1 MRAINKLY
9 LQLVLPAFEPGSFSG
24 IVTRF
29 QKYQRLEELPLEQN
43 RMRQWQS
50 LTNLLLHAY
59 TTTRFYRKR
68 FDEMGIHPSE
78 IHSPADL
85 LNFPVLTRADIAQ
98 HLNELTASNYHSKE
112 LQTAATGGT
121 TDTPVPILRS
131 RDSVLEKSAMQLR
144 FNSWAGF
151 LPGDKVFY
159 LWGARQDYSENPSW
173 RWRLYD
179 RYLMRRVWAPT
190 SPLNSQILESHRQ
203 EFNRLQP
210 KIVYAYPTPLALFC
224 EYLRDSHLP
233 FHRPASAICTAEP
246 LLAEQRRMIE
256 QVLGCPVFEHYGSRE
271 FGMIA
276 AECEQHNGMHFN
288 PVGVY
293 LEFLP
298 VANSDVPGLHEIL
311 VTDLLNYGMPL
322 IRYRVNDCVIL
333 GPDKCACGRGY
344 PLIQQIVGRTGDIFQ
359 LSNGDRVPGVAFT
372 NRVLKVCPGLAKT
385 QIIQESLNEFRIRYV
400 PGPTFCESDLALLR
414 TNLQRFAPGEI
425 NWIFEQVSEIPRE
438 RSGKTRF
445 CISRLTPGSVQE
457 TDKMD
462 ERVVC

>member
-9 LQLVLPAFEPGSFSG
+9 LELILPALEPGSFSG
-24 IVTRF
+24 ISTGF
-29 QKYQRLEELPLEQN
+29 KKYQQLEGLSLEEN
-43 RMRQWQS
+43 RLRQWRS

-68 FDEMGIHPSE
+68 FDEIGVHPSE
-78 IHSPADL
+78 IRSQAHL
-85 LNFPVLTRADIAQ
+85 QNLPVLSRADIAQ
-98 HLNELTASNYHSKE
+98 HLNDLTSTDYHSNE

-131 RDSVLEKSAMQLR
+131 RNSVLEKAAMQLR

-179 RYLMRRVWAPT
+179 RHLMRRVWAPT
-190 SPLNSQILESHRQ
+190 SLLNSRTLESHRQ
-203 EFNRLQP
+203 EFNRLRP
-210 KIVYAYPTPLALFC
+210 KIVYAYPTPLAIFC
-224 EYLRDSHLP
+224 EYLRDSRLP
-233 FHRPASAICTAEP
+233 AHRPQSAICTAEP
-246 LLAEQRRMIE
+246 LLSEQRKLIE

-276 AECEQHNGMHFN
+276 GECEQHGGMHFN
-288 PVGVY
+288 PAGVY

-298 VANSDVPGLHEIL
+298 VEDSDVPGLHEIL

-333 GPDKCACGRGY
+333 GPQNCACGRGY
-344 PLIQQIVGRTGDIFQ
+344 PLVQQIVGRTGDIFQ
-359 LSNGDRVPGVAFT
+359 LPNGDRIPGVAFT

-385 QIIQESLNEFRIRYV
+385 QIIQETLTEFRVRYV
-400 PGPTFCESDLALLR
+400 PGPSFCASDLALLKA
-414 TNLQRFAPGEI
+414 NLQRFAPGEI
-425 NWIFEQVSEIPRE
+425 NWIFEQVLEIPRE

-445 CISRLTPGSVQE
+445 CISRVTKRSTHHRVPLAQESVL
-457 TDKMD
+457 
-462 ERVVC
+462 

>member
-1 MRAINKLY
+1 MRAINRLY
-9 LQLVLPAFEPGSFSG
+9 LGVVLPAFEPGSFSG

-29 QKYQRLEELPLEQN
+29 RKYQRLEELSVEQN
-43 RMRQWQS
+43 RQRQWQS

-59 TTTRFYRKR
+59 TTTPFYRKR
-68 FDEMGIHPSE
+68 FDQMGIPPSK
-78 IHSPADL
+78 INAPADL
-85 LNFPVLTRADIAQ
+85 LDFPVLTRADIAQ
-98 HLNELTASNYHSKE
+98 HLNELTSTNYRFGE

-121 TDTPVPILRS
+121 TDTPVPIRRS

-159 LWGARQDYSENPSW
+159 LWGAQQDYSQNPSW

-179 RYLMRRVWAPT
+179 HYLMRRVWAPT
-190 SPLNSQILESHRQ
+190 SLLNSQILESHRQ
-203 EFNRLQP
+203 AFNQLRP
-210 KIVYAYPTPLALFC
+210 KIVFAYPTPLAVFC
-224 EYLRDSHLP
+224 EYLRASGRP

-246 LLAEQRRMIE
+246 LLPEQRKLIE
-256 QVLGCPVFEHYGSRE
+256 EVLGCPVFEHYGSRE

-276 AECEQHNGMHFN
+276 GECEQHNGMHFN
-288 PVGVY
+288 PAGVY

-298 VANSDVPGLHEIL
+298 LANAEVPGLHEIL

-445 CISRLTPGSVQE
+445 CISRVTGASTQNRLPLVKESIL
-457 TDKMD
+457 
-462 ERVVC
+462 

>member
-1 MRAINKLY
+1 MRAINKIY
-9 LQLVLPAFEPGSFSG
+9 LELILPALEPSSFSG
-24 IVTRF
+24 VAARF
-29 QKYQRLEELPLEQN
+29 KRYQQLEGLSLEEN
-43 RMRQWQS
+43 RLRQWRS
-50 LTNLLLHAY
+50 LTNLLLHAF

-68 FDEMGIHPSE
+68 FDEIGIHPSE
-78 IHSPADL
+78 ISSQVDL
-85 LNFPVLTRADIAQ
+85 QNLPVLSRADIAQ
-98 HLNELTASNYHSKE
+98 HLNDLKSTDYPSNE

-131 RDSVLEKSAMQLR
+131 RNSVLEKAAMQLR
-144 FNSWAGF
+144 FDSWAGF

-179 RYLMRRVWAPT
+179 RHLMRRVWAPT
-190 SPLNSQILESHRQ
+190 SLLNSRTLESHRQ
-203 EFNRLQP
+203 KFNRLRP
-210 KIVYAYPTPLALFC
+210 KIVYAYPTPLAIFC
-224 EYLRDSHLP
+224 EYLRDSRLP
-233 FHRPASAICTAEP
+233 VHSPQSAICTAEP
-246 LLAEQRRMIE
+246 LLSEQRKLIE

-276 AECEQHNGMHFN
+276 GECEQHRGMHFN
-288 PVGVY
+288 PGGAY

-298 VANSDVPGLHEIL
+298 VENSDVPGLHEIL

-333 GPDKCACGRGY
+333 APDQCPCGRGY
-344 PLIQQIVGRTGDIFQ
+344 PLVQQIVGRTGDIFQ
-359 LSNGDRVPGVAFT
+359 LPNGDRVPGVAFT

-385 QIIQESLNEFRIRYV
+385 QIIQESLTEFRIRYV
-400 PGPTFCESDLALLR
+400 PGPTFHDGDLALLR

-425 NWIFEQVSEIPRE
+425 NWVFEQVAEIPRE

-445 CISRLTPGSVQE
+445 CISRLNPSFRE

-462 ERVVC
+462 EPVVC

>member
-9 LQLVLPAFEPGSFSG
+9 LKLVLPVFEPRSFSG
-24 IVTRF
+24 VTVRF
-29 QKYQRLEELPLEQN
+29 RKYQRLEKLSLKENLQF
-43 RMRQWQS
+43 QWYS
-50 LTNLLLHAY
+50 LRNLLLHAY
-59 TTTRFYRKR
+59 TTTRYYRRR
-68 FDEMGIHPSE
+68 FDEAGIHPSE
-78 IHSPADL
+78 INSPADL
-85 LNFPVLTRADIAQ
+85 KSFPVLTRADIAQ
-98 HLNELTASNYHSKE
+98 HLDDLKSTKYQSNQ

-179 RYLMRRVWAPT
+179 RYLMRRVWGAT
-190 SPLNSQILESHRQ
+190 SLLNSQTLESHRQ
-203 EFNRLQP
+203 QFNRLRP

-224 EYLRDSHLP
+224 EYLRDSGVP
-233 FHRPASAICTAEP
+233 FHRPESAICTAEP
-246 LLAEQRRMIE
+246 LLPEQRKLIE
-256 QVLGCPVFEHYGSRE
+256 GVLGCPVFEHYGSRE
-271 FGMIA
+271 FGMVA
-276 AECEQHNGMHFN
+276 AECEEHHGMHFN
-288 PVGVY
+288 PAGAY

-298 VANSDVPGLHEIL
+298 VENSDVPGLHEIL

-333 GPDKCACGRGY
+333 GPDKCTCGRGY
-344 PLIQQIVGRTGDIFQ
+344 PLVQEIVGRTGDIFQ
-359 LSNGDRVPGVAFT
+359 LSNGDRIPGVAFT

-385 QIIQESLNEFRIRYV
+385 QIIQESLTEFRIRYV
-400 PGPTFCESDLALLR
+400 AGPTFRDSDLAVLR
-414 TNLQRFAPGEI
+414 INLQRFVPGEI
-425 NWIFEQVSEIPRE
+425 NWIFEQVAEIPRE

-445 CISRLTPGSVQE
+445 CISRVKPGLQE